1 MKEVPIAFSYI
12 LLFLKSRLLFQDVS
26 DSHDHDVTFIFQGQV
41 HDSAVVHG
49 LHDLQGDRERPEQR
63 GD

>member
-1 MKEVPIAFSYI
+1 MKEVHIAFSYI
-12 LLFLKSRLLFQDVS
+12 LLFLKSRLLFHVS
-26 DSHDHDVTFIFQGQV
+26 DSHDHDFTFIFQGQV

-49 LHDLQGDRERPEQR
+49 LHDLQGDGERPEQR